1 LVYSNAL
8 SGSFLL
14 DDVETIVNNADIWNT
29 TSSDELCFYESWWKL
44 FNTSGE
50 AHRNRLFQPLTYL
63 SFRFNYY
70 TNALNPTGYHITNVA
85 LHVIASLLVYLVGKI
100 LFKGKRCLAAV
111 CAALFSLHPIHT
123 EAVDHLA
130 SRSEVLCAV
139 FCLLSFLT
147 YHKAVYDTSSG
158 LKMLFLSLLYS
169 VLAFLSKGVGI
180 TVLFLNAIW
189 DLHHH
194 SSLSSDIEKQYYNRK
209 NIMLRFGTLAALC
222 ALMFNFIPLT
232 FEQNAVTAFEN
243 PLAANLGSSTYWLSV
258 LYSHFRYTKL
268 LFVPTLSFD
277 YSSDCV
283 SLVDS
288 FDDPRN
294 LWTLLTYLCLISLIA
309 WSFKGNGKT
318 PMLISLSFFI
328 LPLLPYSQIFF
339 LSATFIS
346 ERNLYIPSAGF
357 CFAVTYLLHCGS
369 EKIYSR
375 KTFGWICLII
385 LFFSATTSYK
395 HNPTW
400 DNPIALSKNGLESC
414 PNSTKALKMLAS
426 ELEKLGQFSEAEEH
440 YFQVLSLNPV
450 DITSLGRLGKRALLR
465 GDYTEALSKYKQI
478 INQNPKPYHQFAYLD
493 VGYIHWKYGLKQK
506 ALEFFKYAASLYR
519 NPEYSAQHDPHYL
532 GQAENFIGC
541 LLMEEGFLEQSQD
554 FFKQALGHQPQ
565 DCGYNNNLG
574 IALHKLNRSLEAEEI
589 MKTTLDLNQ
598 KREGDRNCLLLRSN
612 KESISWFL
620 TRQPVAP
627 ISLTPHVQIIA

>member
-258 LYSHFRYTKL
+258 LYSHFR
-268 LFVPTLSFD
+268 
-277 YSSDCV
+277 
-283 SLVDS
+283 
-288 FDDPRN
+288 
-294 LWTLLTYLCLISLIA
+294 
-309 WSFKGNGKT
+309 
-318 PMLISLSFFI
+318 
-328 LPLLPYSQIFF
+328 
-339 LSATFIS
+339 
-346 ERNLYIPSAGF
+346 
-357 CFAVTYLLHCGS
+357 
-369 EKIYSR
+369 
-375 KTFGWICLII
+375 
-385 LFFSATTSYK
+385 
-395 HNPTW
+395 
-400 DNPIALSKNGLESC
+400 
-414 PNSTKALKMLAS
+414 
-426 ELEKLGQFSEAEEH
+426 
-440 YFQVLSLNPV
+440 
-450 DITSLGRLGKRALLR
+450 
-465 GDYTEALSKYKQI
+465 
-478 INQNPKPYHQFAYLD
+478 
-493 VGYIHWKYGLKQK
+493 
-506 ALEFFKYAASLYR
+506 
-519 NPEYSAQHDPHYL
+519 
-532 GQAENFIGC
+532 
-541 LLMEEGFLEQSQD
+541 
-554 FFKQALGHQPQ
+554 
-565 DCGYNNNLG
+565 
-574 IALHKLNRSLEAEEI
+574 
-589 MKTTLDLNQ
+589 
-598 KREGDRNCLLLRSN
+598 
-612 KESISWFL
+612 
-620 TRQPVAP
+620 
-627 ISLTPHVQIIA
+627 